1 MCPIAAALES
11 ISEVI
16 YTRPKLV
23 SKFYFSKVDFTQF
36 NSFLFLHKQVKIV
49 VNIMIKITSMEKK
62 GHTELLSS
70 SLKLI
75 ARKIGKRRQ
84 FFWLNSSGLIMYYLL
99 GHKVHHLTKNTAK
112 VDAD

>member
-23 SKFYFSKVDFTQF
+23 SKFYFSKVD
-36 NSFLFLHKQVKIV
+36 S
-49 VNIMIKITSMEKK
+49 TS
-62 GHTELLSS
+62 
-70 SLKLI
+70 
-75 ARKIGKRRQ
+75 
-84 FFWLNSSGLIMYYLL
+84 LIMYLL